1 MKHFLILL
9 IFIPF
14 LSFAQKNSKIAYVE
28 EAKLLEKID
37 GYEQNI
43 KEIDSL
49 KKAYSA
55 EIATKT
61 QELDNKFKALISGYD
76 IANNE
81 TDESL
86 VAKLND
92 EDKAMYDLLKQN
104 SESLKNTAKSYNNML
119 EIKQNKKV
127 QPLLDNVNKI
137 IEDYT
142 KSNGIGIVY
151 TFERMN
157 VAFIDDKLN
166 ITEEIIKKN
175 K

>member
-14 LSFAQKNSKIAYVE
+14 LSFAQKNSKISYVE

-137 IEDYT
+137 IEDYA

-166 ITEEIIKKN
+166 ITEEIIKNIK
-175 K
+175 